1 MNEAER
7 FLMIQLFLAALRD
20 RLAKAIMYNRFVNSE
35 VVMCS
40 KTFAR
45 AVDIERKKGNEFA
58 ALWSVHSGDD
68 GRRCQEFMDALSYA
82 MRAGVVARPSTVKQA
97 ATVLLTPRQVN
108 EILSH
113 NDKYR
118 DGAFALAQRYLRL
131 SRSA

>member
-1 MNEAER
+1 
-7 FLMIQLFLAALRD
+7 
-20 RLAKAIMYNRFVNSE
+20 
-35 VVMCS
+35 
-40 KTFAR
+40 
-45 AVDIERKKGNEFA
+45 
-58 ALWSVHSGDD
+58 
-68 GRRCQEFMDALSYA
+68 MDALSYA